1 MAKPTPNPT
10 LPKSIFKFLNKL
22 QKNNNRPW
30 FNDHKEEYLVED
42 AHFKQF
48 AEALLNEMT
57 QYDNIESMRTYRIYR
72 DVRFSKDKTPYKN
85 NFAGGMKR
93 ATKWLRGSYYFHI
106 QPGASMVGGGFWG
119 PNAADLKRI
128 RQEIAADAEPLRKIL
143 ADPVFV
149 KTFGNMEGTQLKTA
163 PRDYPK
169 DHPNVDLLRYKQ
181 FLLRRNFTDEEVFAD
196 DFLPKLVET
205 FRAMRPFLDYMS
217 DVLTTDA
224 NGVLIE

>member
-1 MAKPTPNPT
+1 MAKTTT
-10 LPKSIFKFLNKL
+10 LSRSIFTFLNKL

-30 FNDHKEEYLVED
+30 FNEHKEEYLVED
-42 AHFKQF
+42 AHFKAF
-48 AEALLNEMT
+48 ANHLLNEMT

-119 PNAADLKRI
+119 PNSADLKRI
-128 RQEIAADAEPLRKIL
+128 RTEIAADAEPLRTIL
-143 ADPVFV
+143 ADATFIE
-149 KTFGNMEGTQLKTA
+149 TFGSMQGQQLKTS

-181 FLLRRNFTDEEVFAD
+181 FLLRRHFTDDEVFAD
-196 DFLPKLVET
+196 DFLPKLVTT
-205 FRAMRPFLDYMS
+205 FKNMRPFFDFMS

-224 NGVLIE
+224 NGERIE